1 MVLRMTLNGDEWREV
16 LMKGLQQILQQ
27 ESIEDFRSAYAFM
40 TAQLAARVADDAD
53 MRELLSKA
61 ESVLLQR
68 EMARNQRVLRT
79 AMQSVK
85 SRNS

>member
-1 MVLRMTLNGDEWREV
+1 MTLSGDEWREV

-27 ESIEDFRSAYAFM
+27 EGIEDFRSAYAFM
-40 TAQLAARVADDAD
+40 TAQVAAKLGDDAD

-85 SRNS
+85 TRNS